1 MYCTVKPV
9 REKKQHY
16 KPRYGEPLIA
26 DMGDKEL
33 TIIVNWPVLNC
44 NVCEGKESKFTFNHD
59 AQHMLYLNLCLN
71 MLFVFSHGTISKLGM
86 GNLLRL

>member
-9 REKKQHY
+9 REKKQYY
-16 KPRYGEPLIA
+16 KPKYGEPLIA

-44 NVCEGKESKFTFNHD
+44 NVCEGKEGKFTSSNVEIRY
-59 AQHMLYLNLCLN
+59 MLITNSSSKYDTLCLQPLDN
-71 MLFVFSHGTISKLGM
+71 SKTWNG
-86 GNLLRL
+86 